1 MVEIELDSAAEL
13 PAVLAAGPDVVLLDN
28 MQPPELAR
36 CVAIRDRE
44 APGIILEASGGIR
57 PETVATIAA
66 SGVDRV
72 STGWPTHAAPWL
84 DIALDWKEQA
94 VQRTA

>member
-1 MVEIELDSAAEL
+1 
-13 PAVLAAGPDVVLLDN
+13 
-28 MQPPELAR
+28 
-36 CVAIRDRE
+36 
-44 APGIILEASGGIR
+44 
-57 PETVATIAA
+57 VATIAA

-94 VQRTA
+94 VERTA